1 MTKAKRCDRI
11 NTDINPQEPRIVFNI
26 YNKEISIMKRKLLAL
41 TLVLSALI
49 TGVSAHVDGG
59 NLGDVPNS
67 AEKIT
72 VDGKKDAI
80 YDQALKVKVDQANGS
95 TSVNA
100 TGEAWLLYAD
110 GHLYVYAEVTDK
122 DIVDPDPDT
131 QSSSPWMTDSFEVFV
146 NEKNSDD
153 AADIMQYRIDC
164 SGFPSAYD
172 RNGLAEYGPGNAD
185 SYFTYAARSTDNGYA
200 VEYSIP
206 VSAKEVGVNFQI
218 NDVLSDGSQSL
229 AMAPSK
235 VTGAGAG
242 SWNPGEYPYITIGG
256 STVSL
261 PVEDSGEATGGSAA
275 TFDFTAVAA
284 VGAALSA
291 AGYALTKKRK

>member
-1 MTKAKRCDRI
+1 
-11 NTDINPQEPRIVFNI
+11 
-26 YNKEISIMKRKLLAL
+26 MKRKLLAL

-59 NLGDVPNS
+59 NLGDVPNT

-110 GHLYVYAEVTDK
+110 GHLYVYAEVADK
-122 DIVDPDPDT
+122 DLVDPDPDT

-146 NEKNSDD
+146 NEKNSDVE
-153 AADIMQYRIDC
+153 ADIMQYRIDC
-164 SGFPSAYD
+164 AGFPSVYD

-185 SYFTYAARSTDNGYA
+185 SYFTYAAKSTDNGYA
-200 VEYSIP
+200 VEFCVP

-242 SWNPGEYPYITIGG
+242 SWTPGEYPYITIGG

-261 PVEDSGEATGGSAA
+261 PVEDSGEATDGSAA

-284 VGAALSA
+284 IGAALSA

>member
-1 MTKAKRCDRI
+1 
-11 NTDINPQEPRIVFNI
+11 
-26 YNKEISIMKRKLLAL
+26 
-41 TLVLSALI
+41 
-49 TGVSAHVDGG
+49 
-59 NLGDVPNS
+59 
-67 AEKIT
+67 
-72 VDGKKDAI
+72 
-80 YDQALKVKVDQANGS
+80 
-95 TSVNA
+95 
-100 TGEAWLLYAD
+100 
-110 GHLYVYAEVTDK
+110 
-122 DIVDPDPDT
+122 
-131 QSSSPWMTDSFEVFV
+131 MTDSFEVFV
-146 NEKNSDD
+146 NEKNSDVE
-153 AADIMQYRIDC
+153 ADIMQYRIDC
-164 SGFPSAYD
+164 AGFPSVYD

-185 SYFTYAARSTDNGYA
+185 SYFTYAAKSTDNGYA
-200 VEYSIP
+200 VEFCVP

-242 SWNPGEYPYITIGG
+242 SWTPGEYPYITIGG